1 MTPTIGQV
9 VEFLREHGQPAMAFA
24 VEHLERQQRSD
35 RECLHSTIDAFNA
48 LREKHEQP
56 QWRPP
61 DHVARG
67 RQSD

>member
-1 MTPTIGQV
+1 MTPTIVQV
-9 VEFLREHGQPAMAFA
+9 AEFLREHGQPAMAFA

-35 RECLHSTIDAFNA
+35 RECLHSTIEAYNA
-48 LREKHEQP
+48 LKAQHSR